1 MRFAPK
7 PESGSHTDGVA
18 VFTPGWIATLVRLGD
33 PPVTVQIQPAG
44 FRPRLPITTM
54 NPPDINIPSEPLL
67 NCPTCG
73 LPAEITD
80 RFTLDG
86 APTPVEH
93 VKLVCVKGHWCTPPV
108 DQLPDSGPA
117 QPSATVI
124 HLESPRDAR

>member
-1 MRFAPK
+1 
-7 PESGSHTDGVA
+7 
-18 VFTPGWIATLVRLGD
+18 
-33 PPVTVQIQPAG
+33 
-44 FRPRLPITTM
+44 M
-54 NPPDINIPSEPLL
+54 NPPDIKIPSEPLL

-80 RFTLDG
+80 HFTLDG

-108 DQLPDSGPA
+108 DQLPASGPA
-117 QPSATVI
+117 RPSATVI